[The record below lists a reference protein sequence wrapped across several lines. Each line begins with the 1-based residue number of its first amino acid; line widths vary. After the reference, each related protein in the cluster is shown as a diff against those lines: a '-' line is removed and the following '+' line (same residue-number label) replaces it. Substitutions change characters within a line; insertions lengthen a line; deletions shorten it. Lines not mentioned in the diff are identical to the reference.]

1 MMQAGVGQTPEHAM
15 ALRAARAAIG
25 LSQVA
30 FAERTGIPKTTIA
43 RFETLEGSITDDQ
56 FALMQG
62 VLAEFGVVMHLNG
75 DAPAQVEI
83 TGAAVDYAVKRL
95 EDDRQRR
102 ADRGK
107 VGVRKK
113 KARGEDDAGEAGQV
127 DETSAGGE

>member
-62 VLAEFGVVMHLNG
+62 VLAEFGVVMHFDG
-75 DAPAQVEI
+75 DAPARVEI

-95 EDDRQRR
+95 ADDQKRR

-113 KARGEDDAGEAGQV
+113 KARGGDDAGEAGQV

>member
-43 RFETLEGSITDDQ
+43 RFETLEGSITENQ

-75 DAPAQVEI
+75 DAPALVEI
-83 TGAAVDYAVKRL
+83 SDAAVDYAIKRL

-113 KARGEDDAGEAGQV
+113 KARGGDDAGEAGQMG
-127 DETSAGGE
+127 ETPASGE

>member
-1 MMQAGVGQTPEHAM
+1 MMQASVGQTPEHAM

-43 RFETLEGSITDDQ
+43 RFETLEGAITENQ

-62 VLAEFGVVMHLNG
+62 VLAEFGVVMHFDG
-75 DAPAQVEI
+75 DAPARVEI

-95 EDDRQRR
+95 ADDQKRR

-113 KARGEDDAGEAGQV
+113 KARGGDDAGEAGQLG
-127 DETSAGGE
+127 ETSAGGE

>member
-43 RFETLEGSITDDQ
+43 RFETLEGAITENQ
-56 FALMQG
+56 FALMQA

-75 DAPAQVEI
+75 DAPARVEI

-113 KARGEDDAGEAGQV
+113 KARGGDGAGEAE
-127 DETSAGGE
+127 ETSSRETG